1 MTPLTSVLL
10 AALVAAV
17 AVFVVSSI
25 IHMALPIHKSDM
37 KGLPQEDAVLEALR
51 KAGVSAGEY
60 MFPWCSSM
68 QEMGSEAMKQK
79 WERGPTGTVI
89 VRPAGGLAMG
99 RSLGQWFVLCLVT
112 SFFVAYALSL
122 VLAPGAQNVFRV
134 ASSVAFLGYGFG
146 SASNSVWK
154 SVPWSTTFKFCFD
167 ALLYALATGAAFA
180 WMWPAA

>member
-1 MTPLTSVLL
+1 MVPLASLLL
-10 AALVAAV
+10 AVLVAAV
-17 AVFVVSSI
+17 AVFVVSSV
-25 IHMALPIHKSDM
+25 IHMALPLHKSDM
-37 KGLPQEDAVLEALR
+37 KGLPQEDLVLDALR
-51 KAGVSAGEY
+51 KAGVTAGEH

-79 WERGPTGTVI
+79 WDRGPTGTLH

-99 RSLGQWFVLCLVT
+99 KCLAQWFLLCVVT
-112 SFFVAYALSL
+112 SFFVAYVLSL
-122 VLAPGAQNVFRV
+122 VLAPGAKDVFRV

-154 SVPWSTTFKFCFD
+154 SVPWSTTWKFVLD
-167 ALLYALATGAAFA
+167 ALLYALATGAVFA